1 MAALIPSRP
10 TEVRRMS
17 TEAPQEGLVHP
28 DEIDDA
34 RAGEVGIPVHARCV
48 SCRQIRFKRVGSED
62 TVEETDKRVGSEDT
76 VEETD
81 TFKHV
86 CHECQKSTY
95 YNVLYVL
102 DEDPVEG
109 SA

>member
-1 MAALIPSRP
+1 
-10 TEVRRMS
+10 MS
-17 TEAPQEGLVHP
+17 TEALQEGLVHR

-48 SCRQIRFKRVGSED
+48 SCRQIQFKRVGGED
-62 TVEETDKRVGSEDT
+62 S